1 MRQYRGVYAPMQP
14 QQKQG
19 KQSEKIL
26 TVLVASYNGAATLP
40 KALESCLVRNAERLD
55 VIVVDDG
62 STDQTARIAGKY
74 AEQWPET
81 FRVIRQPNG
90 GYGRA
95 LMTGL
100 TNARGKYFRTLDCD
114 DWFDTTALE
123 EMLQYLETCVVD
135 VVFSNYCTV
144 REDRVQK
151 VFEVCNGYD
160 TRRIYTYDMLGQ
172 NMLDL
177 EIHGM
182 TCRTR
187 MLRAAGIRLLSHC
200 SYTDMAYT
208 FMAMRAAQTMAF
220 CPVLLYHYRLG
231 RDGQSVSIESYQK
244 HFEDYAKVAEQILY
258 LADTL
263 PGGSKGD
270 LLRSRARDIA
280 QYGIELLLRF
290 APEAKVRQRL
300 EAYDRNLRKEHPN
313 IARRMHNKNTFFL
326 RTSRYMELGYRL
338 ANWHADRK
346 TKQQKAKIN
355 KKEP

>member
-62 STDQTARIAGKY
+62 STNQTARIAGKY

-95 LMTGL
+95 LMMGL

-123 EMLQYLETCVVD
+123 EMLQYLETCAVD

-144 REDRVQK
+144 REDRVHQGRQGCK
-151 VFEVCNGYD
+151 SQHG
-160 TRRIYTYDMLGQ
+160 LHGQ
-172 NMLDL
+172 
-177 EIHGM
+177 
-182 TCRTR
+182 
-187 MLRAAGIRLLSHC
+187 
-200 SYTDMAYT
+200 
-208 FMAMRAAQTMAF
+208 AF
-220 CPVLLYHYRLG
+220 
-231 RDGQSVSIESYQK
+231 
-244 HFEDYAKVAEQILY
+244 
-258 LADTL
+258 
-263 PGGSKGD
+263 PGGWRG
-270 LLRSRARDIA
+270 
-280 QYGIELLLRF
+280 GTGP
-290 APEAKVRQRL
+290 APGHGR
-300 EAYDRNLRKEHPN
+300 
-313 IARRMHNKNTFFL
+313 
-326 RTSRYMELGYRL
+326 
-338 ANWHADRK
+338 
-346 TKQQKAKIN
+346 
-355 KKEP
+355 

>member
-1 MRQYRGVYAPMQP
+1 MAATGRRGTIKVAVQ
-14 QQKQG
+14 
-19 KQSEKIL
+19 EKRENCAEKVL
-26 TVLVASYNGAATLP
+26 TVSIAAYNGKATLP

-62 STDQTARIAGKY
+62 STDQTAQVAGKY
-74 AEQWPET
+74 AGQWPET

-90 GYGRA
+90 GYGSA

-114 DWFDTTALE
+114 DWFDTAALE
-123 EMLQYLETCVVD
+123 EMLQYLENCTAD

-151 VFEVCNGYD
+151 VFEVCKGYD

-208 FMAMRAAQTMAF
+208 FMAMSAAQTMAF
-220 CPVLLYHYRLG
+220 CPVPLYHYRLG

-244 HFEDYAKVAEQILY
+244 HFEDYAKVAEQILC

-263 PGGSKGD
+263 PDGNKGD

-300 EAYDRNLRKEHPN
+300 EDYDRNLRKEHPN
-313 IARRMHNKNTFFL
+313 IARRMHNKNTRLL
-326 RTSRYMELGYRL
+326 RTSRYCLYGALNRYT
-338 ANWHADRK
+338 RK
-346 TKQQKAKIN
+346 KTRNLK
-355 KKEP
+355 